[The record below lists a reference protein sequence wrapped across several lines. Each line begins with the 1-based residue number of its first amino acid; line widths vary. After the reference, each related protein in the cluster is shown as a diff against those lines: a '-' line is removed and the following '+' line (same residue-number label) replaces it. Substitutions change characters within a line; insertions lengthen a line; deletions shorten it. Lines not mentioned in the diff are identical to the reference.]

1 MGCYQ
6 SKNNSPSDKTT
17 AEGNFLRFRSG
28 SQQIMPIEIPER
40 IMSSRRSVRIGEDRS
55 NEGETELLAGE
66 IQSITKNPKDY
77 EMISKS
83 LSKSFLFNSLSE
95 ESLNSIIEEF
105 KLYKFSSKTIIFN
118 QGLFGQNFFIINSG
132 RVEVIVNG
140 VVKKILTKGE
150 HFGELAL
157 LHDSNRTA
165 SIKTI
170 EQSSFWTLARGSF
183 KKMIVS
189 INLKKF
195 EENVSFMKNVE
206 LFSSFSQSQKD
217 VILSLMVTQ
226 DFNDGDQ
233 IVHEGDPGDLLYII
247 QRGTVSCSKEGKEIR
262 RLEKGE
268 FFGEHA
274 LIYNTPRTATVV
286 AIGRCTMLSLCRN
299 DLVSAFGSQLQQII
313 YKNTLIISIENSKA
327 FRTLSKAQIDSLCSK
342 IKVTL
347 FNFEDVVIP
356 KGSPKKD
363 SIYFILKGCLKTS
376 EQTYGLYRII
386 GDSSAMRES
395 GSFWKED
402 FKADCHSYIG
412 IISKNDLELA
422 IGGKIKSIKTQNEVI
437 KVMKKVNIFRNLPL
451 AKLRGLANIVKVK
464 RYKKDSK
471 IFVEGEIGETF
482 YIVKDG
488 QVEIFRGSTSI
499 RVITKLDYF
508 GERSIILDERRT
520 ATVVAKSRV
529 SLWTLA
535 EKDFLSIIDES
546 IRKQLL
552 IRILLQNDRIEL
564 KELLF
569 IKELGKGMF
578 GNVFLVNCTSN
589 NSFYALKTVNKEKA
603 KQYEIYEN
611 LVQERKILLQ
621 VDHPFIVK
629 LVKTFKDPS
638 RLYFLMEFIE
648 GQDLFDTIRSIG
660 ILNSDSARFYISC
673 IVLILENLH
682 EQKIIYRDLK
692 PENIMIDKE
701 GYPKLIDFGTAKI
714 IESRTFTL
722 VGTPHYMAPEIIKGS
737 GYGFQADVWSLG
749 IMLYE
754 FVCGGVPF
762 GENEEDPYRIY
773 SIVLDNRLKFP
784 NFLQIKKHKELIE
797 KLLDSNPA
805 HRYST
810 ENIKADPWF
819 SNTPWESLLCKKI
832 SPPHKPKLQ
841 NLSQAHQQ
849 ALKSTKSLKAVIQ
862 EHESLDRPTANQ
874 SDLPPAPENWDIDF

>member
-6 SKNNSPSDKTT
+6 GKNNSTSDKTT
-17 AEGNFLRFRSG
+17 VEGNFVRLRSG
-28 SQQIMPIEIPER
+28 SQQIVPIEIPER
-40 IMSSRRSVRIGEDRS
+40 QMSTRKSVRIGENQNRQ
-55 NEGETELLAGE
+55 GESELLAGE
-66 IQSITKNPKDY
+66 IQSIKKNPKDY
-77 EMISKS
+77 ELISKS

-95 ESLNSIIEEF
+95 ESLMSIIDEF
-105 KLYKFSSKTIIFN
+105 KLYKFSSRTIIFN
-118 QGLFGQNFFIINSG
+118 QGLYGQNFFIINSG

-140 VVKKILTKGE
+140 VIKKILTKGE
-150 HFGELAL
+150 YFGELAL
-157 LHDSNRTA
+157 LHDSYRTA

-170 EQSSFWTLARGSF
+170 EQSYFWTLARNSF
-183 KKMIVS
+183 KKIIASVNS
-189 INLKKF
+189 KKF
-195 EENVSFMKNVE
+195 EENATFMKNVE

-226 DFNDGDQ
+226 DFNDGDK
-233 IVHEGDPGDLLYII
+233 IVLEGDPGDLLYII
-247 QRGTVSCSKEGKEIR
+247 QKGTVSCSKEGKEIR
-262 RLEKGE
+262 RLEKGD

-274 LIYNTPRTATVV
+274 LIYNTPRTATVI
-286 AIGRCTMLSLCRN
+286 AIGRCTMLSLCRQ
-299 DLVSAFGSQLQQII
+299 DLISAFGSHLQQII
-313 YKNTLIISIENSKA
+313 YKNTLIISIEKSKA
-327 FRTLSKAQIDSLCSK
+327 FRSLSKGQIDSLCSK
-342 IKVTL
+342 IKVSH
-347 FNFEDVVIP
+347 FNFGDTVIP
-356 KGSPKKD
+356 KSSAKKD

-376 EQTYGLYRII
+376 NQTYSLYRII

-395 GSFWKED
+395 KSFWKED
-402 FKADCHSYIG
+402 FKADCYSDIG
-412 IISKNDLELA
+412 IISKKDLELA
-422 IGGKIKSIKTQNEVI
+422 IGGKIKSVKTQNEVI

-451 AKLRGLANIVKVK
+451 VKLQSLANVVKVK
-464 RYKKDSK
+464 RFKKDSK
-471 IFVEGEIGETF
+471 IFEEGEVGESF

-488 QVEIFRGSTSI
+488 HVEIFRGSSSI

-535 EKDFLSIIDES
+535 KKDFLSIIDEN

-569 IKELGKGMF
+569 IKMLGKGMF

-589 NSFYALKTVNKEKA
+589 NSFYALKTVNKLKA
-603 KQYEIYEN
+603 RQHEIYEN

-629 LVKTFKDPS
+629 LVKTFKDSS
-638 RLYFLMEFIE
+638 RLYFLMEFVE
-648 GQDLFDTIRSIG
+648 GQDLFDCIRSIG
-660 ILNSDSARFYISC
+660 ILNNDSARFYISC
-673 IVLILENLH
+673 IVLILEHLH

-722 VGTPHYMAPEIIKGS
+722 VGTPHYMAPEIIKGN
-737 GYGFQADVWSLG
+737 GYGFQADIWSLG

-762 GENEEDPYRIY
+762 GENEEDPYKIY
-773 SIVLDNRLKFP
+773 SFVLEYKLKFP
-784 NFLQIKKHKELIE
+784 SFLQIKKHKEVIE
-797 KLLDSNPA
+797 KLLDSNPI
-805 HRYST
+805 HRYTT
-810 ENIKADPWF
+810 ENIKTDPWF
-819 SNTPWESLLCKKI
+819 SNIPWESLLCKKI
-832 SPPHKPKLQ
+832 RPPYQPKSQ
-841 NLSQAHQQ
+841 NLSLAQQ
-849 ALKSTKSLKAVIQ
+849 RALKSTKTLKTFIQ
-862 EHESLDRPTANQ
+862 EHESLEKINSTQ
-874 SDLPPAPENWDIDF
+874 SDLPAAPADWDNEF